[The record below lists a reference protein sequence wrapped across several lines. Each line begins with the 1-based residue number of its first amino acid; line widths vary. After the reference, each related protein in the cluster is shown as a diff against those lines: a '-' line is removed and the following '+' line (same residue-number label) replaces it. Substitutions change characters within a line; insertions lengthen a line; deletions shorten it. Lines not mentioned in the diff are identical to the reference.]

1 MSVGADVAA
10 ARRACGLTIDDVS
23 AATRVRATL
32 LRHIEDDDFSL
43 CGGDVYARGHLRAI
57 CTVVGL
63 EAEPLLAA
71 FDREQGTPEPAEQ
84 TLAVSASTAAQGYQA
99 PRQLNW
105 SALLAV
111 ALVGVLGFVG
121 FRFLTVGQGA
131 VDTASTSPSIAV
143 GPETSASAS
152 PTASSP
158 AGPSPAT
165 QPTEQALP
173 PEQALPTDA
182 VAAGPAVQMVLRT
195 DTGRSWVQ
203 VSGSQ
208 GVLFSGVIEKGVAR
222 RFVDSEKVAVV
233 IGNAG
238 AVSLT
243 VNGEDLGSAG
253 RSGQVARLTFGPGNP
268 NQG

>member
-23 AATRVRATL
+23 AATRIRATL

-71 FDREQGTPEPAEQ
+71 FDREQGTPKPAEQ

-131 VDTASTSPSIAV
+131 VDTASSAPSIAV
-143 GPETSASAS
+143 GPESSASAS

-165 QPTEQALP
+165 QP

-208 GVLFSGVIEKGVAR
+208 GVLFSGVIEKGVSR